1 MYQYIH
7 NYAFFRL
14 HEKMFVRVL
23 TYLMASF
30 TYIQAF
36 NTQCSNET
44 LINIMKE
51 EHMCSTKAQTLLK
64 QITYF
69 DRDGFC
75 KYLQN
80 VAKCEKGYIKCY
92 SIADVQI
99 FKATIVELNIG
110 RYLCRTNS
118 DHIFDKME
126 ALFINSYKSLQNF
139 VLKVGKL
146 A

>member
-1 MYQYIH
+1 MCNYYISRNQLQMSQYLH

-23 TYLMASF
+23 TYLMAFF

-64 QITYF
+64 TTTYY
-69 DRDGFC
+69 DQDGFC
-75 KYLQN
+75 EYLQN
-80 VAKCEKGYIKCY
+80 VAKCEKGYIECY
-92 SIADVQI
+92 SIEDVKI
-99 FKATIVELNIG
+99 FEATIVELNI
-110 RYLCRTNS
+110 S
-118 DHIFDKME
+118 M
-126 ALFINSYKSLQNF
+126 
-139 VLKVGKL
+139 
-146 A
+146 

>member
-1 MYQYIH
+1 MSQYIH

-69 DRDGFC
+69 DQDGFC
-75 KYLQN
+75 EYLQN

-110 RYLCRTNS
+110 
-118 DHIFDKME
+118 M
-126 ALFINSYKSLQNF
+126 
-139 VLKVGKL
+139 
-146 A
+146 